1 MDRLPV
7 RRVHYRRLWG
17 YRVCVRTSLK
27 KMMGAPGLAFETWD
41 PSRKCRQTYLERN
54 AQGLLS
60 LYILETKTTG
70 LTFLGPQAV
79 SKSELPN

>member
-27 KMMGAPGLAFETWD
+27 KMMGAPGLALR
-41 PSRKCRQTYLERN
+41 PGSSRKCRQTYLERN